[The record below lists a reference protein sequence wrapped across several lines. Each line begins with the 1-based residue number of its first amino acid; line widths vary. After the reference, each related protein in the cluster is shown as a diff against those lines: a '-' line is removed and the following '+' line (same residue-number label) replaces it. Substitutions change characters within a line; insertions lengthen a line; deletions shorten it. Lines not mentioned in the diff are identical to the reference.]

1 MPISGPTAQQAYT
14 AVQLTTECFHFW
26 PMKMFSFGVFSTAM
40 SFKFGAEKN
49 ILKIYTHHLMG
60 KYRKKIKKGVAIEKS
75 VDQGSEIEEH
85 HSFA

>member
-1 MPISGPTAQQAYT
+1 
-14 AVQLTTECFHFW
+14 
-26 PMKMFSFGVFSTAM
+26 M
-40 SFKFGAEKN
+40 SFKFGAEKK